1 MRLEGEH
8 HLIASDCFS
17 LGAHWVLTG
26 CSLGARCIGYLFLK
40 EGPHAQKS
48 ASFQLSDVAR
58 LVKNKE
64 LLCVILAYSAHNWE
78 VYAMFSWYKQFV
90 LDAGVESSSA
100 SLIAFVAIG
109 SGAMGCGVAGFV
121 ADSLG
126 RIKICIVLSLC
137 SSIAAAT
144 IGELPQ
150 SQPMLLVGGAVWS
163 ICLIGDSAQ
172 YSSMVTEVTDRNLI
186 GTALTMQF
194 AVGFCFTV
202 PTMYIVPA
210 MIDGAG
216 WAWAWRILSPGSVIA
231 AAAVWYLQS
240 LPRARLIK

>member
-1 MRLEGEH
+1 MQLEGEH

-17 LGAHWVLTG
+17 LSARG
-26 CSLGARCIGYLFLK
+26 CYRCTGYLFLK

-48 ASFQLSDVAR
+48 ASFHMSDVAR

-90 LDAGVESSSA
+90 LDAGEVESSSA

-150 SQPMLLVGGAVWS
+150 SQSMLLVGGAVWS

-216 WAWAWRILSPGSVIA
+216 WTWAWRILSPGSVIA